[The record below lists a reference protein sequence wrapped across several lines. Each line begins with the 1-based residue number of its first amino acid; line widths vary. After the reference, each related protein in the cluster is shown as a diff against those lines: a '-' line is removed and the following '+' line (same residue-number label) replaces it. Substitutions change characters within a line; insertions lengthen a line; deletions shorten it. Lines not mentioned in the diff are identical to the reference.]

1 MRKLFMSDVDA
12 QVRRGG
18 AMLTGQLPQ
27 RSSMGGSNPTPRHAY
42 DYMRSLGVS
51 DIHAKG
57 ILANIAGESN
67 FQTDVMGDNGMSGG
81 LFQMYNDRYR
91 KMERAVPDWR
101 TNWRGQIEHALKDDT
116 APQYLQMRFNSPEEA
131 ADWFLENYERPAME
145 HRPGRREL
153 NRTFI
158 PNLGF

>member
-1 MRKLFMSDVDA
+1 
-12 QVRRGG
+12 
-18 AMLTGQLPQ
+18 
-27 RSSMGGSNPTPRHAY
+27 
-42 DYMRSLGVS
+42 MRSLGVS

-67 FQTDVMGDNGMSGG
+67 FQTDIMGDNGMSGG

-91 KMERAVPDWR
+91 KMETAVPDWK
-101 TNWRGQIEHALKDDT
+101 TNWRGQIEHALRDDT
-116 APQYLQMRFNSPEEA
+116 APQYLQMQFNSPEEA
-131 ADWFLENYERPAME
+131 ADWFLENYERPAPK
-145 HRPGRREL
+145 HRPGRRKL